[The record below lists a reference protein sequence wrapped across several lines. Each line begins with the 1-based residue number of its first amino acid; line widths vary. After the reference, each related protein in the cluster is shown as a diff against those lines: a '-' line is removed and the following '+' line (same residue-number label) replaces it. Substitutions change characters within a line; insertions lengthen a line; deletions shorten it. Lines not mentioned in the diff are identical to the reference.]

1 MAFRVFDARTDIQ
14 NLIIHPDIR
23 ARFLRMEPGEENVP
37 HSHDLGGEIFLIL
50 DGQAEFVI
58 DGHSE
63 VLGPGQLCFAARDEI
78 HTVRCVGDAPMTM
91 YLSVTPHI
99 DPTHTW
105 WDENGAKLPPR
116 YGGSTSAERGARN
129 AETPPPPITD
139 LAAAHSAA
147 AGEASRAA
155 QAAAEAQQAGIEAL
169 EEALAD
175 GDDAAAKAAVDEMW
189 AALYQSFSA
198 TREMAG
204 TWNALAPRAA
214 PDME

>member
-105 WDENGAKLPPR
+105 WDDSGAKLPPR
-116 YGGSTSAERGARN
+116 FGGSTIAEREALD
-129 AETPPPPITD
+129 AESPPPPVAG
-139 LAAAHSAA
+139 LAANHAA
-147 AGEASRAA
+147 AADEAARAA
-155 QAAAEAQQAGIEAL
+155 QAAAEAQSAGARAL
-169 EEALAD
+169 EQARAQ
-175 GDDAAAKAAVDEMW
+175 GDDAAAEAAVDDMW

-198 TREMAG
+198 TRAMAAS
-204 TWNALAPRAA
+204 WNALAPRVGRQ
-214 PDME
+214 